1 MNNICFLK
9 QIKHKKEV
17 IKLLKIR
24 NPWGEK
30 EKTETYSNDGEWK
43 GCWSYASTE
52 WKEVEESL
60 REQHNVH
67 INKGGECWVCM
78 EDFCKL
84 FGQLYIGDRIPH
96 FDRDGFR
103 KEDGLGYFSS
113 IHSLCIQVRIYS
125 LTYET
130 LKWYK
135 LAISHLLNSTRF

>member
-67 INKGGECWVCM
+67 INKGGEFWVCM
-78 EDFCKL
+78 EDFCQL
-84 FGQLYIGDRIPH
+84 FGHVYIGDRIPN

-103 KEDGLGYFSS
+103 KEDGLGN
-113 IHSLCIQVRIYS
+113 V
-125 LTYET
+125 
-130 LKWYK
+130 
-135 LAISHLLNSTRF
+135 